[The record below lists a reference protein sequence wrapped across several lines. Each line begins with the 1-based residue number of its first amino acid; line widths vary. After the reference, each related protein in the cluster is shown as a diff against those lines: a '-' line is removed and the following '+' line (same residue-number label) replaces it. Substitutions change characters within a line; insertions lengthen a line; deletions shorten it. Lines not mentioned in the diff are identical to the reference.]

1 MPCVHNRW
9 QLTLLKLSSFLFY
22 SSETDEEEDFLHDKM
37 QKRQKKNLT
46 HTCEKDLQ
54 SRKW

>member
-37 QKRQKKNLT
+37 QKRQKKI
-46 HTCEKDLQ
+46 
-54 SRKW
+54 